1 MEDVDTVQPAEHVAP
16 SVLQADF
23 QHHEDGQIQA
33 VSEESPSIQ
42 PSTAVYREENENLT
56 DQSTVDQV
64 AEEPVINC
72 RRCAEHVAPLVLQ
85 ADFQHDED
93 GQIQAVNDES
103 PSIQPS
109 TAVYRDD
116 NENLTDQSTVDQ
128 VAEETVINCRRFY
141 GGDVQRQSSA
151 VKKTCSVN
159 ASFNN
164 SPPRLKRK
172 TRRPSRFD

>member
-1 MEDVDTVQPAEHVAP
+1 MEDVDMVQPAEHVAP

-42 PSTAVYREENENLT
+42 PSTAVYR
-56 DQSTVDQV
+56 
-64 AEEPVINC
+64 
-72 RRCAEHVAPLVLQ
+72 
-85 ADFQHDED
+85 
-93 GQIQAVNDES
+93 
-103 PSIQPS
+103 
-109 TAVYRDD
+109 DD

-128 VAEETVINCRRFY
+128 VAKETVINCRRFY

-172 TRRPSRFD
+172 TKRPSRFDKILVTNK